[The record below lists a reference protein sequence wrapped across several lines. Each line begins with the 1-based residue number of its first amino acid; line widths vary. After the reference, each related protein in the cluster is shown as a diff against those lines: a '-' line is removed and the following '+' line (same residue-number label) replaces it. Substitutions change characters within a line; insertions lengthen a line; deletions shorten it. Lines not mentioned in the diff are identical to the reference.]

1 MLKIA
6 LLVWIMLGTTLAGIA
21 LTTIVAVPSLAAQA
35 TTLIPIAC
43 GAAIVL
49 ALPLSWWV
57 ARRITAA
64 TRSSLQH

>member
-6 LLVWIMLGTTLAGIA
+6 LLVWIMLGTTLAGVAMTAVVATPA
-21 LTTIVAVPSLAAQA
+21 LAEQA
-35 TTLIPIAC
+35 WTLIPIAC

-57 ARRITAA
+57 ARRITAG
-64 TRSSLQH
+64 TRDSLQH